1 MDQVR
6 NNVNRGA
13 ARQLTARNPRIA
25 LFALTAAGVGL
36 GIRYRATSLE
46 KNEAAQ
52 RSSSHPNYYVSVDRS
67 GGGI

>member
-1 MDQVR
+1 MLFVCPIYS
-6 NNVNRGA
+6 
-13 ARQLTARNPRIA
+13 ARHPRIA

-36 GIRYRATSLE
+36 FFRSRATSIE

-52 RSSSHPNYYVSVDRS
+52 KSSDRPNYYVSVDRS

>member
-6 NNVNRGA
+6 NMNRGA
-13 ARQLTARNPRIA
+13 VRPFTARHPRLA

-36 GIRYRATSLE
+36 GIRYRATSIE
-46 KNEAAQ
+46 KNELAQ
-52 RSSSHPNYYVSVDRS
+52 RASDRNYYVAVDRS

>member
-6 NNVNRGA
+6 NTMSRGA
-13 ARQLTARNPRIA
+13 VRPFTARHPRLA

-36 GIRYRATSLE
+36 GIRYRATTLE
-46 KNEAAQ
+46 RNEMAQ
-52 RSSSHPNYYVSVDRS
+52 RSSGSPNYYVSVDRS